1 MKFTAECCKLVA
13 GFATIVDVHLV
24 DMYLVVVL
32 QVCVSVQ
39 LDYYAVSE
47 RWVLGDVKA
56 VFSRRYLHQNK
67 ALEIF
72 FANRCKHTCMAVH
85 QHPMKAS

>member
-1 MKFTAECCKLVA
+1 
-13 GFATIVDVHLV
+13 
-24 DMYLVVVL
+24 MYIAH
-32 QVCVSVQ
+32 CASQ
-39 LDYYAVSE
+39 LDYYAMNE

-72 FANRCKHTCMAVH
+72 FANRCKQRLNV
-85 QHPMKAS
+85 QNQWVLSVASRVKGNLEEGSKQ